1 MGAFPDSAG
10 RAVKVLCCARPFST
24 NSDQY
29 EQKLNR
35 LAGRQPTAGTT
46 WFCVRRNG
54 AAKRE
59 GWMGKVALADLPRR
73 VDASLGDRIE
83 VCFVDGT
90 RPVEPNGISAAFY
103 ARAQGILGMEIGFRG
118 ETVRYAPTR
127 LLAGNLRFERV
138 LERFLER
145 QNADAGEFASDGSLR
160 ALSARQFL
168 ISGDGGEV
176 TELFRGSTL
185 VSPTLLEGE
194 NRANDIAGGIGI
206 WMLRS
211 ISKEG
216 ELPYK
221 YWPSRGVESPADN
234 AIRRFLGS
242 LALARLGE
250 LRRNARIREAA
261 RRNLRFNLNRYF
273 QNLGDGRGAIVERT
287 GAKLGAAALAALAIL
302 ESPARAEFEAELEML
317 AAGVESLADAERGF
331 RTFFFPPERDGE
343 NWNFY
348 SGEALLFWAEAM
360 RQGVPWA
367 PSLEQWMA
375 AFVRCRR
382 RHRRARNPAFVPWH
396 TQACVSLFAQ
406 TKRRE
411 LAEFVF
417 EINDWLLP
425 MQQWDGLTEDLRGR
439 FYDPRRP
446 WFGPPHAASTGAYLE
461 GLADALALAR
471 ALGNESRAAAYQ
483 RAVDRGLR
491 SLRQLQFRD
500 HRDTFYISRKE
511 RVLGALRTEAY
522 DNAVRIDSAAHA
534 LAAAIKI
541 LRPVQIQKQPARTK

>member
-1 MGAFPDSAG
+1 MGEI
-10 RAVKVLCCARPFST
+10 AV
-24 NSDQY
+24 
-29 EQKLNR
+29 
-35 LAGRQPTAGTT
+35 
-46 WFCVRRNG
+46 
-54 AAKRE
+54 
-59 GWMGKVALADLPRR
+59 ADLPRR

-83 VCFVDGT
+83 VCFVDGA

-216 ELPYK
+216 ALPYK

-317 AAGVESLADAERGF
+317 AAGVESLADAEQGF

-382 RHRRARNPAFVPWH
+382 RHRRARNPSFVPWH